1 MIENIS
7 NEIKYTAFL
16 DVLGFSNYIEN
27 KITKNQEAQ
36 EFSKNFKK
44 VIDYLEYEKKYFSN
58 KHRLQDEIKDIQYD
72 YTWISDTF
80 VIAIKYNGDSTN
92 KNLSG
97 LLISLLSLNISQIS
111 HFFAREYKLLIRGA
125 ITSKYTFLDKNL
137 ILGKGIAEAS
147 KLEKE
152 IAIYP
157 RVIFAEDVISHDAI
171 SYIALMH
178 NDNNLNIVSK
188 DFDGRYFVNYL
199 ASIQDLPPMIGES
212 KNLTK
217 EICLNEMA
225 KLDKIETVKIYSQII
240 DKGLR
245 EKNLKIRSK
254 YLWLKEYFNRV
265 LPSDGKTYNMF
276 AYNILGDQQKADGKN
291 K

>member
-1 MIENIS
+1 MS
-7 NEIKYTAFL
+7 KEIKYTAFI
-16 DVLGFSNYIEN
+16 DVLGFSNHIEN
-27 KITKNQEAQ
+27 KITNDKESQ
-36 EFSKNFKK
+36 EFMQDFEK
-44 VIDYLEYEKKYFSN
+44 VINYFKYEKISFLNKYN
-58 KHRLQDEIKDIQYD
+58 LPDELNGIQYD

-80 VIAIKYNGDSTN
+80 VITIKYNGNCTK

-97 LLISLLSLNISQIS
+97 PMIYLLSLTISQVY
-111 HFFAREYKLLIRGA
+111 HFFARKYGLLLRGA
-125 ITSKYTFLDKNL
+125 ITSKYTFLGKNL
-137 ILGKGIAEAS
+137 ILGKGIAEAA

-157 RVIFAEDVISHDAI
+157 RVIFAEDVISDDII
-171 SYIALMH
+171 SYIVLMH

-188 DFDGRYFVNYL
+188 DFDGWYFINYI
-199 ASIQDLPPMIGES
+199 ASLQDLPPMISVGNE
-212 KNLTK
+212 TK
-217 EICLNEMA
+217 LAEA
-225 KLDKIETVKIYSQII
+225 KSEQMETLKSYSQIFN
-240 DKGLR
+240 KGLK

-276 AYNILGDQQKADGKN
+276 AYNILGDPQKADREN